1 MKVLAGDLGGTKALL
16 GVAEFSGAAP
26 VFSGLRRYAS
36 ADFSS
41 IEDLLRQCIADAG
54 AELTGVAGA
63 CLAVAGPVSD
73 DGRQARFTNLPWQ
86 ADAAG
91 LERLLGIPLTLAN
104 DFAAVAAGI
113 AILPPDQRLPLQ
125 HGEPLAEGVRVAI
138 GAGTGLGMATIVTAG
153 DAFRI
158 LPSEGGHVGFA
169 PADPLQ
175 DAFAAFLR
183 AGQERATAERAISGM
198 GLTSL
203 YRFLAQRQPGDMP
216 DPLVAEDPSA
226 VIGTRALADPASLAR
241 RAAEVFLAAY
251 GAFAG
256 DMALTLMARGGVFL
270 AGGVTQKL
278 LPLLREGVFMAAF
291 NAKVEHAD
299 LARKMPVYVVTDPDI
314 GLKGAAELAR
324 LAFRNPCKSIDKSQ

>member
-16 GVAEFSGAAP
+16 GIAEFDGA
-26 VFSGLRRYAS
+26 VLRFILTRRLVS
-36 ADFSS
+36 ADFSGV
-41 IEDLLRQCIADAG
+41 EDLLQRFITDAG
-54 AELTGVAGA
+54 TELAGVSGA
-63 CLAVAGPVSD
+63 CLAVAGPVSE

-86 ADAAG
+86 ADAVV
-91 LERLLGIPLTLAN
+91 LEQLIGAPLTLAN

-113 AILPPDQRLPLQ
+113 ATLPADQRITLQ
-125 HGEPLAEGVRVAI
+125 AGEPLVDGVRLAI
-138 GAGTGLGMATIVTAG
+138 GAGTGLGMATIVKAG
-153 DAFRI
+153 DSFKI

-175 DAFAAFLR
+175 DEFATYLR

-203 YRFLAQRQPGDMP
+203 YRFLVQRETADIP
-216 DPLVAEDPSA
+216 DPLVAEDPTA
-226 VIGTRALADPASLAR
+226 AIGARALADPASLAR
-241 RAAEVFLAAY
+241 KAVEMLMAAY

-278 LPLLREGVFMAAF
+278 LPLLREGIFMTAF
-291 NAKVEHAD
+291 NNKLEHAD
-299 LARKMPVYVVTDPDI
+299 LVRKMPVYVVTDPAI
-314 GLKGAAELAR
+314 GLNGAAR
-324 LAFRNPCKSIDKSQ
+324 LARMTFCQA